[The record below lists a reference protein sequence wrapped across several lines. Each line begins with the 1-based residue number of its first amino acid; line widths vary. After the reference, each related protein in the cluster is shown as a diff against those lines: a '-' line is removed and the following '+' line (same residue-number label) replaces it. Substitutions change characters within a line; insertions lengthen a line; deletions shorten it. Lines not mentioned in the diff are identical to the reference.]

1 MQQRAGFFLLVA
13 ALVLEVIS
21 PTPSLAAQTSRSEA
35 QHHVEAGP
43 PQPSAAVKRL
53 VDESGRQLRAQ
64 NAKEALTLAD
74 QALKLAIEGKD
85 VVGEAVAHKA
95 RADALGRL
103 GAKLDQITGYLA
115 AAAAWQRAADGPGEV
130 EMLGL
135 AGLLLVKSGDE
146 NGRAHL
152 RQALSLGRQETRRP
166 LAVASALGTIGGHL
180 FQVRKRKL
188 QEVSEFSQAALD
200 IRERLAPDSL
210 IVAESL
216 YLRAGVAREFEGAGA
231 ADEYLRRALAIH
243 QRLGPGSPELANTF
257 RVLGVRARFQEDLP
271 EARRNYLLALDL
283 LERGG
288 SNWDEQRA
296 HTLGQLGETAL
307 HLRDLS
313 AADGY
318 YRQAVTIMERIGA
331 GSPLHAVYVSSR
343 GDVAYAAGDWTR
355 AEEFYRA
362 AMAMDEKNDPE
373 SLTAAGNLEALGR
386 VMRIRR
392 NLHSARQYTERAARL
407 FEKNQATETT
417 DLMFALQ
424 SLALIVAEQGD
435 LMLAEQTSRRAF
447 SLQEKI
453 HGGAHPYAAASL
465 ETLAFILARQGRG
478 TEAIEL
484 ALEAER
490 RAREH
495 TRLMMQSLTEREAL
509 TFAMSKA
516 SGLDHVLPLIATNPS
531 RSGTVRRV
539 VFDSLIRSRALVLD
553 EMAMRHRTA
562 HSGGDPETA
571 RLAAGMASTR
581 TALAKLIVRG
591 PGGAPEDYAKQLDRL
606 WQDKEAAERA
616 LAEKNRSF
624 RQGLVL
630 SRAGIEELT
639 LALPRGSAVVAFARF
654 GGTAVPPAWPL
665 VIPPR
670 PSVAYIA
677 LVLRSGDE
685 EPAAIALGSATQVDG
700 LVVKLRER
708 IAQEGRA
715 PGRAAMRNEAAYRTA
730 AAALRKKIWDPI
742 ALHLRGVQRVFI
754 VPDGALHLV
763 SFAALPTGQ
772 SSYLLETGPR
782 IHYLSAERNLV
793 PLGEQEKKGVGL
805 LAIGAPAFQEASL
818 FAALRPQEKEP
829 EKAAP
834 VFVAG
839 ATTFRGL
846 RSTCDNFQAM
856 QFEALSA
863 SAREAGDVTALW
875 QRPGGMPRGAESNAV
890 ELTGA
895 AASESAF
902 KQQAAGKRV
911 LHLATHGFFLGG
923 KCASA
928 LEASEKPRGEAQASW
943 TGENP
948 LLLSGLALAGAN
960 YRQAAGPDEEDGI
973 LTAEEI
979 AALDLSGVEWAVLS
993 ACDTG
998 VGEVKAGEGVLGLRR
1013 AFQVAG
1019 ARTLIMSLWPVEDQ
1033 VARDWMGQLYRARLV
1048 LGLTTIDAVH
1058 QANLKTLRQRR
1069 AKGLTTHPFYWAGF
1083 VAAGDWR

>member
-1 MQQRAGFFLLVA
+1 MQQRAVGFIFLVA
-13 ALVLEVIS
+13 ALLLEFIS
-21 PTPSLAAQTSRSEA
+21 PAPVLAAQTTRSET
-35 QHHVEAGP
+35 QHQVEDGS
-43 PQPSAAVKRL
+43 PQPSVAVKTVL
-53 VDESGRQLRAQ
+53 DESGRELQAQ

-74 QALKLAIEGKD
+74 RALKLAIEGKD
-85 VVGEAVAHKA
+85 VVGEALAHKA
-95 RADALGRL
+95 KADALGLL
-103 GAKLDQITGYLA
+103 GAKPDQITACLA
-115 AAAAWQRAADGPGEV
+115 AAVAWQRAADGPGEI
-130 EMLGL
+130 EMLGEAGVHLL
-135 AGLLLVKSGDE
+135 ASGDE
-146 NGRAHL
+146 NGRAPL
-152 RQALSLGRQETRRP
+152 RQALSLGRQESRRP
-166 LAVASALGTIGGHL
+166 LAVASALRTVSMHL
-180 FQVRKRKL
+180 LRLAKRTVL
-188 QEVSEFSQAALD
+188 PEADEFSQAALD
-200 IRERLAPDSL
+200 IQERLVPDSL

-216 YLRAGVAREFEGAGA
+216 YFRAWVSSDLGRPEASA
-231 ADEYLRRALAIH
+231 EYLHRALAIQ
-243 QRLGPGSPELANTF
+243 QRLAPDSPELGNTY
-257 RVLGVRARFQEDLP
+257 RGLASLALDQGDLA
-271 EARRNYLLALDL
+271 EARKDCLLALQL
-283 LERGG
+283 HEKAG
-288 SNWDEQRA
+288 SNWDYQRA
-296 HTLGQLGETAL
+296 ATLQNLSRVAVR
-307 HLRDLS
+307 LRDLA

-318 YRQAVTIMERIGA
+318 SRQAVAITERIGA
-331 GSPLHAVYVSSR
+331 GSTRHAVYVASW
-343 GDVAYAAGDWTR
+343 GMVAYAAGDWTR
-355 AEEFYRA
+355 AEKLYRA
-362 AMAMDEKNDPE
+362 ALAIVEKNDPE
-373 SLTAAGNLEALGR
+373 SLIAAQTLEALGR
-386 VMRIRR
+386 VMRIRG
-392 NLHSARQYTERAARL
+392 NLHSARHYTERAMRL
-407 FEKNQATETT
+407 LEKTEDP
-417 DLMFALQ
+417 DLMYALQ
-424 SLALIVAEQGD
+424 SLALIVADQGE
-435 LMLAEQTSRRAF
+435 LVLAEQIGRRAL
-447 SLQEKI
+447 SLQEKR
-453 HGGAHPYAAASL
+453 HGEAHPLAAASL
-465 ETLAFILARQGRG
+465 ETLAFVLARQGRR
-478 TEAIEL
+478 TEAIEV

-509 TFAMSKA
+509 IFAISRA
-516 SGLDHVLPLIATNPS
+516 SGLDHVLPLVATNPS
-531 RSGTVRRV
+531 GGGTARRGA
-539 VFDSLIRSRALVLD
+539 FDSLIRSRALVLD

-562 HSGGDPETA
+562 HSGGDPETE

-581 TALAKLIVRG
+581 TALAKLIVKG
-591 PGGAPEDYAKQLDRL
+591 PGREDYAEQLDSL
-606 WQDKEAAERA
+606 WQEKEAAERA

-670 PSVAYIA
+670 PSVAYMA
-677 LVLRSGDE
+677 FVLRSGDE
-685 EPAAIALGSATQVDG
+685 KPVAIALGSATQVDG

-708 IAQEGRA
+708 IAQEGHA
-715 PGRAAMRNEAAYRTA
+715 PGRAAMRNEAAYRTV

-742 ALHLRGVQRVFI
+742 TPHLKGAQRVFI

-805 LAIGAPAFQEASL
+805 LAIGAPAFQETSL
-818 FAALRPQEKEP
+818 FAALRPQKKEAEKV
-829 EKAAP
+829 AA
-834 VFVAG
+834 VFAAG

-863 SAREAGDVTALW
+863 SAREASDVTALW
-875 QRPGGMPRGAESNAV
+875 QRAGGMLRGTASNAIQ
-890 ELTGA
+890 LTGA

-928 LEASEKPRGEAQASW
+928 LEASEKPKAEAPVSL

-960 YRQAAGPDEEDGI
+960 HRQAAGPDEEDGI

-1019 ARTLIMSLWPVEDQ
+1019 VRTLITSLWPVEDQ
-1033 VARDWMGQLYRARLV
+1033 VARDWMGQLYRARLIH
-1048 LGLTTIDAVH
+1048 GLTTVDAVH

>member
-1 MQQRAGFFLLVA
+1 MQQRAVRFFLLVA
-13 ALVLEVIS
+13 ALVLEVMS
-21 PTPSLAAQTSRSEA
+21 PAPFLAAQTSQSET
-35 QHHVEAGP
+35 QHHVEDGP
-43 PQPSAAVKRL
+43 PQPSGAVKSV
-53 VDESGRQLRAQ
+53 VDESGQQLQAQ
-64 NAKEALTLAD
+64 NAKEALAFAD

-85 VVGEAVAHKA
+85 VVGEALAHKA
-95 RADALGRL
+95 RADALGLL
-103 GAKLDQITGYLA
+103 GAKPDQITAYLA

-130 EMLGL
+130 EMLGQ
-135 AGLLLVKSGDE
+135 AGLHLVASGDE

-152 RQALSLGRQETRRP
+152 RQALYLGREETRRP
-166 LAVASALGTIGGHL
+166 LAVASALRTVSMHL
-180 FQVRKRKL
+180 LRLAKRTVL
-188 QEVSEFSQAALD
+188 QEADEFSQTALD
-200 IRERLAPDSL
+200 IQERLVPDSL

-216 YLRAGVAREFEGAGA
+216 YFRAWVSSDLERPGASL
-231 ADEYLRRALAIH
+231 EYLNRALAIQ
-243 QRLGPGSPELANTF
+243 QRLAPDSPELGNTY
-257 RVLGVRARFQEDLP
+257 RGLASLALDRGDLT
-271 EARRNYLLALDL
+271 EARKNCLLALQL
-283 LERGG
+283 HEKAG
-288 SNWDEQRA
+288 SNWDYQRA
-296 HTLGQLGETAL
+296 ATLQNLSRVAIR
-307 HLRDLS
+307 LRDLA

-318 YRQAVTIMERIGA
+318 SRQAVAITERIGA
-331 GSPLHAVYVSSR
+331 GSTRHAVYVASW

-355 AEEFYRA
+355 AEKRYRA
-362 AMAMDEKNDPE
+362 ALAIVEKNDPE
-373 SLTAAGNLEALGR
+373 SLNAAQTLVMLGR
-386 VMRIRR
+386 VMRIRG

-407 FEKNQATETT
+407 LEKTKDP
-417 DLMFALQ
+417 DLMYALQ
-424 SLALIVAEQGD
+424 SLALIVAEQGE
-435 LMLAEQTSRRAF
+435 LVLAEQIGRRAL
-447 SLQEKI
+447 SLQEKR
-453 HGGAHPYAAASL
+453 HGEAHPLAATSL
-465 ETLAFILARQGRG
+465 ETLAFILARQGRK
-478 TEAIEL
+478 TEAIEV

-509 TFAMSKA
+509 VFAISRA

-531 RSGTVRRV
+531 RSGTARRAA
-539 VFDSLIRSRALVLD
+539 FDSLIRSRALVLD
-553 EMAMRHRTA
+553 EMAMRYRTA

-581 TALAKLIVRG
+581 TALAKLFVRG

-606 WQDKEAAERA
+606 WQDKEAVERA

-670 PSVAYIA
+670 PSVAYMA
-677 LVLRSGDE
+677 FVLRSGDKA
-685 EPAAIALGSATQVDG
+685 PAAVALGSATEVDG
-700 LVVKLRER
+700 LVVKLREQ

-730 AAALRKKIWDPI
+730 AAALREKIWDPI
-742 ALHLRGVQRVFI
+742 APHLTGAQRVFI

-782 IHYLSAERNLV
+782 IHYLSAERDLV
-793 PLGEQEKKGVGL
+793 PLGDQEKKGVGL

-818 FAALRPQEKEP
+818 FAALRPREKEA
-829 EKAAP
+829 ETAAP
-834 VFVAG
+834 VFAAG

-875 QRPGGMPRGAESNAV
+875 QRPGGMLRGAESNAV
-890 ELTGA
+890 LLTGA

-928 LEASEKPRGEAQASW
+928 LEASERPRGKAPVSL

-948 LLLSGLALAGAN
+948 LLLSGFALAGAN
-960 YRQAAGPDEEDGI
+960 HRHAAGPDEEDGI

-1013 AFQVAG
+1013 AFQLAG
-1019 ARTLIMSLWPVEDQ
+1019 VRTLIMSLWPVEDQ

-1048 LGLTTIDAVH
+1048 HGLTTMDAVH
-1058 QANLKTLRQRR
+1058 QANLKMLRQRR
-1069 AKGLTTHPFYWAGF
+1069 AKGQTTHPFYWAGF